1 MDSNKGILAKFLEK
15 VIRVLLIKECK
26 NIGNLKINLIAT
38 TIQIIKGEIQK
49 INITAKDID
58 YKYLLLDEVEIEAN
72 QLKINFNLS
81 NKELKFKGNPIIK
94 FKIKFSETSLKEILL
109 SNNWNWIG
117 NMISSKILKH
127 ERLKDLRIINNN
139 LLLEAFES
147 NAFEQIN
154 VKAENGKIYLF
165 NKNYNE
171 IIKIPIEDK
180 IYIKNVK
187 IENNLINIFA
197 KSSIIL

>member
-1 MDSNKGILAKFLEK
+1 VDSNKGILAKFLEK